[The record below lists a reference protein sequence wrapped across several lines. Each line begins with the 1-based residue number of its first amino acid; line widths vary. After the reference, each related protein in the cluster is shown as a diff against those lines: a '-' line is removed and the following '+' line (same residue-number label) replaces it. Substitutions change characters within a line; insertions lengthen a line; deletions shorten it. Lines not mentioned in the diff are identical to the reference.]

1 LAALAQTTAKLNA
14 RVFNSFIALS
24 EMFFFSMSHQGLSK
38 AVKRQILG
46 LFNITQ
52 NSLDLN
58 GGLRAD

>member
-1 LAALAQTTAKLNA
+1 
-14 RVFNSFIALS
+14 
-24 EMFFFSMSHQGLSK
+24 MFFFSMSHQGLSK

-52 NSLDLN
+52 NALDLN